1 MALLLWKDN
10 VAEPSPSPIVI
21 TVALFIIIIIINAN
35 IIIIL
40 CHVCLL
46 PCSLS
51 DIPNQAPSYLR
62 GCLSLLE
69 LFLGVKICVLYRVAT
84 EINVW
89 FLVTITSCFC
99 WNVDAKDMSKCC
111 PVYMLSTLVDL
122 ASQSSGIFFFFWLC
136 FEGSNGNFY
145 PRGFQIMVTGL
156 FSLWSGWILFEA

>member
-10 VAEPSPSPIVI
+10 VAEPSPVVI
-21 TVALFIIIIIINAN
+21 TVALFIIIIIIINAN

-69 LFLGVKICVLYRVAT
+69 PFLGVKICVLYRVTT
-84 EINVW
+84 EINVC

-99 WNVDAKDMSKCC
+99 WNVDAKDMSKCR
-111 PVYMLSTLVDL
+111 PVYTLSTLVDL
-122 ASQSSGIFFFFWLC
+122 ASQSSGVFCFWLC

-145 PRGFQIMVTGL
+145 SRGFQIVVTGL

>member
-21 TVALFIIIIIINAN
+21 TVALFIIIIIIINAN

-69 LFLGVKICVLYRVAT
+69 PFLGVKICVLYRVTT

-99 WNVDAKDMSKCC
+99 WNVDAKDMSKCR

-122 ASQSSGIFFFFWLC
+122 ASQSSGFFFVF
-136 FEGSNGNFY
+136 
-145 PRGFQIMVTGL
+145 GFVLKAPMGISTPEV
-156 FSLWSGWILFEA
+156 SKSW